1 MKITVSLNE
10 QAALKAQGGKAP
22 DLKQLIIDNSRAQ
35 VLRVFGRGR
44 FASIEAT
51 GADLNRLRTAMG
63 NLCVFSVVTE
73 AQPF

>member
-10 QAALKAQGGKAP
+10 REALKARDGKTP
-22 DLKQLIIDNSRAQ
+22 DLKQLITDNSRAE
-35 VLRVFGRGR
+35 VVRVFGRGR
-44 FASIEAT
+44 FASIEVT
-51 GADLNRLRTAMG
+51 GADLSRLRTAVG